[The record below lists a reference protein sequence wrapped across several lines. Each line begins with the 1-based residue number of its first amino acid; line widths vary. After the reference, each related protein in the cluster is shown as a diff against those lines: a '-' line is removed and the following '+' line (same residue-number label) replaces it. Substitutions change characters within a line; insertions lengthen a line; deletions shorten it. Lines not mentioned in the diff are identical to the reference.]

1 GAVTLLLLHDVRLAR
16 LLLTLGSLG
25 LVSLFGL
32 MLRLHPTR
40 DIVIM
45 ALGAVCWLIGNS
57 LWLAGQPV
65 FQVVHLWTAF
75 LILTIVGERLELSRV
90 RRLTRTSEYLLTLTV
105 AVYLAGVLLTI
116 VNLDAGIRV
125 LGVGAVLMAGW
136 LLRYDIARRTILQS
150 GLPRYIAACLLAG
163 YIWLSFGGLIAIW
176 KGAVYAGPDYAVILH
191 AFLLGFVFS

>member
-1 GAVTLLLLHDVRLAR
+1 MNTARYLPRAVLLLAIAVALLAGLGSGLARLGWQMDSLSSNWIMLHGPLMICGFLGTLLCLERAVALASRYRWSIAVPVVNALGAVTLLLLHDVRLAR

-57 LWLAGQPV
+57 LWLAGEPV

-105 AVYLAGVLLTI
+105 
-116 VNLDAGIRV
+116 
-125 LGVGAVLMAGW
+125 
-136 LLRYDIARRTILQS
+136 
-150 GLPRYIAACLLAG
+150 
-163 YIWLSFGGLIAIW
+163 
-176 KGAVYAGPDYAVILH
+176 
-191 AFLLGFVFS
+191 